1 MLGVEDEFPCL
12 AGLSF
17 YIDSTY
23 VVASE
28 DIGCPPLECDL
39 CRGRL
44 YGVNCSFI
52 FRRLVDMQVQRG

>member
-1 MLGVEDEFPCL
+1 MLGVQDEFMPCRS
-12 AGLSF
+12 LSF

-23 VVASE
+23 AVASE

-44 YGVNCSFI
+44 YGVNFSLI
-52 FRRLVDMQVQRG
+52 FRCLVDMQV